1 MTKQLTIMTAAAL
14 LVVIC
19 MPDHDARDMTLRRSK
34 PKRALGEVPMTA
46 MYYYA
51 MRQEGN
57 PGLDVDAKR
66 MDAYREITRR
76 EAAAMNKESLV
87 FATDWTERGPWNIG
101 GRIRSIVNDPSNPSV
116 LYAGSASGGV
126 WKTTNLGM
134 SWLPL
139 TDHMPTLGFGA
150 LALDPNNPQRI
161 FAATGEPLDQSGR
174 VNASFIISSSQGIF
188 KSEDGGNTWSIIPW
202 SASVGG
208 VHQIIVH
215 PHSPDTLLVA
225 TRSGL
230 YKTGNGGATWTR
242 TLNGA
247 ITDVAFRPDNPAI
260 VYAALGPNNGGTG
273 NGVYI
278 SHAGGDRFSFSRLDV
293 NFPRA
298 DSCGRIALALSPAD
312 PNRIYAAVALNGRMQ
327 ANRLRDFLLVMVSRD
342 GGQTWQRRINAVAA
356 NVTNGQSWYDL
367 AFAASPANP
376 DVVFIGGINVHRST
390 NGGAS
395 FQQVTTS
402 SNVHVDI
409 HSISFK
415 RDDPSTVIV
424 GCDGGVFT
432 SSNGGTTWFSRFSSL
447 GTIQYYACTY
457 DPSDPSKIFGGTQDN
472 GTHGLLSGSNTSW
485 SNLFGGDGGNTA
497 IDPRNSN
504 IRYFT
509 SASVDANGNIFRPIY
524 RTGVGNT
531 LRMDEGLG
539 SGATADKFT
548 WVPALMFHPTDPT
561 RLFTATQYVYTVKNP
576 SSGTPIWR
584 IISPDVALGGG
595 IVSDFDVPVANP
607 NRMYVVTSNGKA
619 HVTGNL
625 QSSDPEWTNIST
637 GLPARWLADIT
648 ADPDDPATA
657 YVAASGYGSGHAFKT
672 TDAGA
677 TWQNISGDLPDV
689 PAGALVRSRTDPN
702 TLFIA
707 TDLGVW
713 ATNNG
718 GVNWRRFGDNMPNVV
733 VYDMKITPD
742 NVLIAGTH
750 GRGMWTASA
759 ILSADSKEAS
769 PASFRVGQ
777 NYPNPFTPTTIIPLT
792 LARRTHAR
800 VDIFSASGARVATLL
815 DEVRGAGEY
824 RIPFSAEGLP
834 GGVYYY
840 AVTADGRRSVR
851 KMLLMQ

>member
-1 MTKQLTIMTAAAL
+1 MTRHLTLMTAAAL
-14 LVVIC
+14 LVVLLA
-19 MPDHDARDMTLRRSK
+19 PGEHDMNSRVARSK
-34 PKRALGEVPMTA
+34 TKRSVGALPMTT

-57 PGLDVDAKR
+57 PGIDVDAMR
-66 MDAYREITRR
+66 MRAFEQLRQREHTAMDKGARFF
-76 EAAAMNKESLV
+76 AAEWS
-87 FATDWTERGPWNIG
+87 ERGPWNIG
-101 GRIRSIVNDPSNPSV
+101 GRIRSIVNDPSNPTV

-126 WKTTNLGM
+126 WKTTNLGQ
-134 SWLPL
+134 SWFPL

-150 LALDPNNPQRI
+150 LAIDPNNPQRI
-161 FAATGEPLDQSGR
+161 FAASGEPLDQSGR
-174 VNASFIISSSQGIF
+174 VNASFIISASQGIF
-188 KSEDGGNTWSIIPW
+188 KSEDGGSTWSIIPW
-202 SASVGG
+202 PSATGG

-215 PHSPDTLLVA
+215 PHSADTLLVA

-242 TLNGA
+242 TLNGV
-247 ITDVAFRPDNPAI
+247 ITDVAFKTDNPAI

-278 SHAGGDRFSFSRLDV
+278 SHAGGDRFSFARLDT

-298 DSCGRIALALSPAD
+298 DSCGRIALALTPGD

-327 ANRLRDFLLVMVSRD
+327 SNRLRDFYLVMVSRD
-342 GGQTWQRRINAVAA
+342 GGQTWQRKINAVAA

-367 AFAASPANP
+367 ALAASPANP
-376 DVVFIGGINVHRST
+376 DIVFIGGIHVHRST
-390 NGGAS
+390 NGGTS
-395 FQQVTTS
+395 FQQVSTS
-402 SNVHVDI
+402 SSVHVDI

-415 RDDPSTVIV
+415 RDDPNTVIV

-432 SSNGGTTWFSRFSSL
+432 SSNGGTTWFARYTNL

-457 DPSDPSKIFGGTQDN
+457 DPADPSKIFGGTQDN
-472 GTHGLLSGSNTSW
+472 GTHGLLSGSNSSW

-524 RTGVGNT
+524 RTGVGAT

-561 RLFTATQYVYTVKNP
+561 RLYTATQYVYTVKNP
-576 SSGTPIWR
+576 SAGTPIWR

-595 IVSDFDVPVANP
+595 IVSDFDVPLANG
-607 NRMYVVTSNGKA
+607 NRMYVVTSNGRA
-619 HVTGNL
+619 HVTSNL
-625 QSSDPEWTNIST
+625 QSSDPEWTNISA

-648 ADPDDPATA
+648 ADYDNPDVA
-657 YVAASGYGSGHAFKT
+657 YVAASGYGTGHAFKT

-677 TWQNISGDLPDV
+677 TWIDISGDLPDV
-689 PAGALVRSRTDPN
+689 PAGAIVRSRTDPN

-718 GVNWRRFGDNMPNVV
+718 GTTWKRFGDNMPNVV

-759 ILSADSKEAS
+759 ILSAGAAEAS
-769 PASFRVGQ
+769 PVSLQIGQ
-777 NYPNPFTPTTIIPLT
+777 NYPNPFNPSTTIPLT
-792 LARRTHAR
+792 LARTTHVR
-800 VDIFSASGARVATLL
+800 VDVHDARGLRVATLL
-815 DEVRGAGEY
+815 DGVRTAGEY
-824 RIPFSAEGLP
+824 RIPFAAEGLP

-840 AVTADGRRSVR
+840 SMSAEGKRSVR
-851 KMLLMQ
+851 KMLLIK